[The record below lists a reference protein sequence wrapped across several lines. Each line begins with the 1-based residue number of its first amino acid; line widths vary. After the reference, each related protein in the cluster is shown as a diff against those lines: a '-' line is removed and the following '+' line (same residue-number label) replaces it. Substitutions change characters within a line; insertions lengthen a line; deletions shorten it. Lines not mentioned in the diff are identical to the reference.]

1 MHAVSVQRGLH
12 QRLQELCLPL
22 TARANRVATI
32 FVLAQLGLSA
42 VVATIWWVVL
52 PEHVLS
58 VLIALL
64 VMSCPCA
71 MSLAAPVSLA
81 ATHAMLAAHPQITSE
96 QTTILFARTRRITF
110 QNLYGALAWH
120 LLTMP
125 LAAFG
130 LVTPWIA
137 ALAMFISSIAVM
149 GNAWRLYRIPS
160 ETITVSHKQDYSSPA
175 GLI

>member
-1 MHAVSVQRGLH
+1 
-12 QRLQELCLPL
+12 
-22 TARANRVATI
+22 VAT
-32 FVLAQLGLSA
+32 V
-42 VVATIWWVVL
+42 WWVVQ
-52 PEHVLS
+52 PEHVVS

-81 ATHAMLAAHPQITSE
+81 ATHATLAAHPQITPE

-125 LAAFG
+125 LAALG
-130 LVTPWIA
+130 LVTPWVA

-149 GNAWRLYRIPS
+149 INAWRLYRIPG
-160 ETITVSHKQDYSSPA
+160 ETITVAHKQDYSSTA
-175 GLI
+175 GLV